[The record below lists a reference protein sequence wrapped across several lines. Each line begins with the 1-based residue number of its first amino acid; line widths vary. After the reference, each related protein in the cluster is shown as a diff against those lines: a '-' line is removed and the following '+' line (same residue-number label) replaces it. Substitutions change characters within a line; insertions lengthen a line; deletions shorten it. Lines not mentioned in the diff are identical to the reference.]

1 MVIKSIIDRATTHWP
16 LLTVGFVLG
25 FLSLFAWHVA
35 TASTDSVHYHANFH
49 LYIDGERYEFD
60 NFTYYEEVQACD
72 PVNGVRPESRAHMH
86 DFIDHVVHVH
96 DEGAT
101 WGHFFANLG
110 YALGNDV
117 LVTRDAV
124 LTDDG
129 DRRLRFVYNGEPTRA
144 IANEL
149 IHDKD
154 ILLIDYSSDDSDAL
168 NERYAAIPTDAS
180 QYNEQDD
187 PSACAGENQ
196 LTITDRVR
204 RALSIE

>member
-1 MVIKSIIDRATTHWP
+1 MVIKSIIDRVTIHWP
-16 LLTVGFVLG
+16 LLAVGFVLG

-86 DFIDHVVHVH
+86 DFVDHVVHVH

-117 LVTRDAV
+117 LATRDGV
-124 LTDDG
+124 FMDDG
-129 DRRLRFVYNGEPTRA
+129 ESQLRFMLNGESTRS
-144 IANEL
+144 IANIL
-149 IHDKD
+149 IQDKD
-154 ILLIDYSSDDSDAL
+154 LLLVDYGSDDLDKL
-168 NERYAAIPTDAS
+168 EQRYENIPNNAH
-180 QYNEQDD
+180 QYNQKDD
-187 PSACAGENQ
+187 PSACAGEGE
-196 LTITDRVR
+196 LTPADRVR
-204 RALSIE
+204 SVFNL